1 MALPRDK
8 TSGAQ
13 LQLKDR
19 TYSAIHIWQGKQ
31 MAQKVNSGCFQV
43 VSSWAISY
51 LSFYLS
57 FKKCYTMNIITFI
70 IRKTNHIS

>member
-8 TSGAQ
+8 TSGDQ

-19 TYSAIHIWQGKQ
+19 TNINSAIHIRQGKQ

-51 LSFYLS
+51 PFFLPLF
-57 FKKCYTMNIITFI
+57 
-70 IRKTNHIS
+70 